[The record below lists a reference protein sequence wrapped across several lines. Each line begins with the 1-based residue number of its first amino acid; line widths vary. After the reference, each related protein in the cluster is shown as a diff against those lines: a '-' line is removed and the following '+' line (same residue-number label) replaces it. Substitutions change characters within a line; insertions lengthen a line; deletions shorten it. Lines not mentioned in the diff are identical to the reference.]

1 MRAGPLT
8 PARITAAAIALA
20 DAAGIEAVTMR
31 RLATALGTATAGLYR
46 HFPSRTALI
55 AAMADTAAGGSRP
68 PPDTATGWRARL
80 EHEAR
85 EEWRLYRRHP
95 WLLRVLATTR
105 PPLEPGV
112 LAAAERSVAAA
123 RDAGLPAPQAMAAY
137 LAVSGLVQGLA
148 LLPAA
153 ESAAA
158 SSGPDI
164 EEWWRGEADTVAALA
179 QAGGLP
185 HLRDQCPAAPF
196 TEFDA
201 LFESAL
207 ATLLDGV
214 AAQLTPPNK

>member
-1 MRAGPLT
+1 
-8 PARITAAAIALA
+8 
-20 DAAGIEAVTMR
+20 
-31 RLATALGTATAGLYR
+31 
-46 HFPSRTALI
+46 
-55 AAMADTAAGGSRP
+55 MADTAAGASRP
-68 PPDTATGWRARL
+68 PPAAVTGWRARL

-112 LAAAERSVAAA
+112 LAGAERSIAAA
-123 RDAGLPAPQAMAAY
+123 RDAGLPASRAMAAY

-153 ESAAA
+153 ELAAA
-158 SSGPDI
+158 DSGPTI
-164 EEWWRGEADTVAALA
+164 EEWWRREAAGAVAALA
-179 QAGGLP
+179 EAGGLP
-185 HLRDQCPAAPF
+185 HLSDQFPAAPF
-196 TEFDA
+196 VEFDA

-214 AAQLTPPNK
+214 AAQVTPPNK